1 MVTVKDRNTGDHFDG
16 RRFRGVN
23 INRQNQEVGQAF
35 EPRRGSTLL
44 EQLPD
49 FAGKFKKQSDA
60 VALSFYRFL
69 SILKLSFE

>member
-1 MVTVKDRNTGDHFDG
+1 MVTVKDRKGGHRLLRLHRNRIGRNDTGDHFDG
-16 RRFRGVN
+16 RRFRRVN

-49 FAGKFKKQSDA
+49 FAGKF
-60 VALSFYRFL
+60 
-69 SILKLSFE
+69 